1 MPTTFFGR
9 TEPNGRRRLGD
20 DFDLIAKWLS
30 AAVHMPARRSY
41 LLSQFSATDQRK
53 FLTEPACEFRINRRP
68 DNTLKVEMV
77 DGEKT
82 ELDPEVE
89 AMLFNDNYQRGC
101 AKHIDLYTAME
112 DASPEADLI
121 EAAEFERAIAE
132 GLDIEA
138 AKQRAETAFKSH
150 VDKATLRVVVQWRL
164 ENIRRKKHL
173 GQDIIF
179 VNGDN
184 PRLAFRDTLADDERS
199 KAPTTNAK
207 PVANAPT
214 ADPEIKMSFDRTPGA
229 GRPVQRTPEKASSSA
244 SSSPA
249 HGSETSVPSLSY
261 GSSRSSSD
269 GSSPSLRSTAAV
281 ADAVLGSK
289 ADDLE
294 GARIHAFDGYYQHP
308 TAASQSMYGHLGS
321 GLTKAFLDG
330 IFIAPSGLQA
340 INNSLF
346 ISDQTTNAY
355 GGGVAL
361 GTPAQPLFDHANYY
375 SAYNQC
381 NQYNQFSQFSP
392 GGGNIMAPQF
402 APYGSFK
409 PLQPVPETTV
419 PAVCKYPPP
428 PPLPKAPAPPKRA
441 KHQPWSGMTCYE
453 MGYPSS
459 PDLLVPEYWTTRD
472 SKTRYLHHKIHDLI
486 QEDVD
491 LRLKVT
497 HSRVTC
503 EPIHVFVDL
512 SNIIIGFYDCLKM
525 KRGIDIRKRVKT
537 PAFSFEHFDTI
548 LRRGRD
554 AAKRVVAGS
563 LGSSSKRRPEYMV
576 EAETLGYEMNILQRV
591 PKPVVSPHLRKK
603 SKGGRDVESATSG
616 PETSGDDNYVGP
628 KKNGEQG
635 VDELLHLKIL
645 QSALDASTPATMV
658 LATGD
663 AAHAEFSDG
672 FKSNIERVLGFGW
685 YIELYGWSRNI
696 SSAWRDESWTSRW
709 GKRFRIIE
717 LDQFAEELYD
727 IAFEPLQR

>member
-9 TEPNGRRRLGD
+9 TESNGRRRLGD

-30 AAVHMPARRSY
+30 AAIHMPTRSSY
-41 LLSQFSATDQRK
+41 LLSQFSAADQRK
-53 FLTEPACEFRINRRP
+53 FLTEPACEFRIDHGP
-68 DNTLKVEMV
+68 DNTVKVEMV

-101 AKHIDLYTAME
+101 AKHLDLFTAME
-112 DASPEADLI
+112 DASPEADVI
-121 EAAEFERAIAE
+121 EAAEYERSISE

-138 AKQRAETAFKSH
+138 AKQRAEAAFKRH

-164 ENIRRKKHL
+164 ENLRRKKRL
-173 GQDIIF
+173 GQDIVF
-179 VNGDN
+179 VDGDN
-184 PRLAFRDTLADDERS
+184 PRLALRDTLTDDEFS
-199 KAPTTNAK
+199 KVPMTDAK
-207 PVANAPT
+207 PVANAHAATHSSPK
-214 ADPEIKMSFDRTPGA
+214 IKMSFDRTPGA
-229 GRPVQRTPEKASSSA
+229 GRPVQRTPEKASSST
-244 SSSPA
+244 SSSPT

-261 GSSRSSSD
+261 SSPRSSSD
-269 GSSPSLRSTAAV
+269 ESSPKLVSTPRPGGWLTTQAEH
-281 ADAVLGSK
+281 
-289 ADDLE
+289 LE
-294 GARIHAFDGYYQHP
+294 GASIGAFDGGSQHT
-308 TAASQSMYGHLGS
+308 TAQSQSMYGHLGS

-330 IFIAPSGLQA
+330 TFVAPSGFQA

-346 ISDQTTNAY
+346 ISNQKTNVY

-361 GTPAQPLFDHANYY
+361 GTPAQPLCDNANYY
-375 SAYNQC
+375 SAYNQ
-381 NQYNQFSQFSP
+381 YNQFNQFSP
-392 GGGNIMAPQF
+392 GGGNIMAPQS
-402 APYGSFK
+402 APYGNFK
-409 PLQPVPETTV
+409 PLQPVPETTA
-419 PAVCKYPPP
+419 PTVCKYPPP
-428 PPLPKAPAPPKRA
+428 PPLPKAPTPPKRA
-441 KHQPWSGMTCYE
+441 KYQPWSGMTCYE

-459 PDLLVPEYWTTRD
+459 PDFLVPEYWTTRD
-472 SKTRYLHHKIHDLI
+472 SKTRYLHHKIHNLV

-497 HSRVTC
+497 HRATC

-525 KRGIDIRKRVKT
+525 KRSIDIRKRVKT
-537 PAFSFEHFDTI
+537 PAFSFENFDAV
-548 LRRGRD
+548 LCRGRD

-563 LGSSSKRRPEYMV
+563 LGSSNKRRPEYMV

-591 PKPVVSPHLRKK
+591 PKPVSPQLRKK

-616 PETSGDDNYVGP
+616 PESSGDDNYVGP

-645 QSALDASTPATMV
+645 QSALDTSTPATMV

-672 FKSNIERVLGFGW
+672 FKSNIERVLAFGW

-696 SSAWRDESWTSRW
+696 SSAWRDEAWTSRW